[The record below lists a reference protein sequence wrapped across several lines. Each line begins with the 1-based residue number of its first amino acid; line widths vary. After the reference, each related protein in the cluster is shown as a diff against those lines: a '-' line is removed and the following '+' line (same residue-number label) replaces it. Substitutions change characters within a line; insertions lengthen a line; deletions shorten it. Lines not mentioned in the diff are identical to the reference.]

1 MIPGAIFIKA
11 EKPVAVAE
19 IKLAVNPPVDVI
31 TSPLAKVRRAPLAP
45 VSLMNSVLK
54 FGVLA
59 SEPSLTLMTFPD
71 TPDVEPVT
79 VLLR

>member
-1 MIPGAIFIKA
+1 MAV
-11 EKPVAVAE
+11 KPPPPD
-19 IKLAVNPPVDVI
+19 AVN

-45 VSLMNSVLK
+45 VSLTNSVLK

-59 SEPSLTLMTFPD
+59 SEPSFTLMTLAE

-79 VLLR
+79 VLFKNA